1 MLASIAFPNIDPV
14 LVRVGPFA
22 IHWYGIAYVIAF
34 VSAGLI
40 ARHLIRIWSLPL
52 TDDDLIEIVLAAA
65 IGVIVGARLGY
76 VIIYGGA
83 DYLQRP
89 AEILA
94 IWDGGMSF
102 HGGLAGILVA
112 AWVESRRKPVS
123 FLRLCD
129 MGAVGTPVGILAGRL
144 ANFVNGELW
153 GRPTS
158 LPWGVVFP
166 NAGPLPR
173 HPSQLYEAFFEGAVL
188 LVVLLVLS
196 RQKRPDGEMLGW
208 FLTLYAVF
216 RMAMEFARQPD
227 VQLGF
232 IAGPF
237 TMGQILSVPLLLAG
251 VWLVWRARRTV
262 DRAEGGPIKRE
273 SV

>member
-14 LVRVGPFA
+14 LVRIGPLSV
-22 IHWYGIAYVIAF
+22 HWYGIAYIVAF
-34 VSAGLI
+34 LSAGLI
-40 ARHLIRIWSLPL
+40 ARGLIRRWELPL
-52 TDDDLIEIVLAAA
+52 SDDDLIEIVLAAV

-76 VIIYGGA
+76 VLIYGGA
-83 DYLQRP
+83 GYWRNPLEVF
-89 AEILA
+89 AV
-94 IWDGGMSF
+94 WDGGMSF
-102 HGGLAGILVA
+102 HGGLTGILIA

-144 ANFVNGELW
+144 ANFVNAELW
-153 GRPTS
+153 GRPTD

-166 NAGPLPR
+166 GAGPLPR
-173 HPSQLYEAFFEGAVL
+173 HPSQLYEAFLEGAVL
-188 LVVLLVLS
+188 LTLMLVLS
-196 RQKRPDGEMLGW
+196 RRKRPDGEMLGW

-216 RMAMEFARQPD
+216 RIGVEFLRQPD

-237 TMGQILSVPLLLAG
+237 TMGQLLSLPVLVVGLWLL
-251 VWLVWRARRTV
+251 WRARRDG
-262 DRAEGGPIKRE
+262 DRSRNPHGAAR
-273 SV
+273 